1 MGIYP
6 ISETNKQIY
15 KNLSLSSTIS
25 QAIDFFYVKPLRG
38 VLSPEAFRYLACGAL
53 NALLDAVW
61 YYLILHYLVCG
72 HYIDLHFVVV
82 SPHIASLIVVF
93 PITFFTG
100 FWLNRHVAF
109 RATKVS
115 SGKQLWRY
123 ALSVVGSII
132 INYVCMKLFVEVC
145 AIWPTPSKML
155 TTVVSVCYS
164 YLMARYVTFMPDS
177 EDSSK

>member
-1 MGIYP
+1 MWLAQRL
-6 ISETNKQIY
+6 ISVVDTLYI
-15 KNLSLSSTIS
+15 
-25 QAIDFFYVKPLRG
+25 KPLHGLVSRNLFG
-38 VLSPEAFRYLACGAL
+38 YGLCGAV
-53 NALLDAVW
+53 NMALDIVW
-61 YYLILHYLVCG
+61 YFLIYHYVVCES
-72 HYIDLHFVVV
+72 YVDLGFVVM
-82 SPHIASLIVVF
+82 SPHILSLFIVF

-123 ALSVVGSII
+123 ALSVVGSIL

-155 TTVVSVCYS
+155 TTAISVCYS
-164 YLMARYVTFMPDS
+164 YLVARYITFLPDT
-177 EDSSK
+177 EAQKR